1 MEELSFFFWQTLKWN
16 REEEMTGSKRRE
28 KRCILEKFQ
37 IYIVQSNLFIEN
49 GQNIYTDHG
58 Y

>member
-16 REEEMTGSKRRE
+16 REEEMSGSKRRE
-28 KRCILEKFQ
+28 KHCILEKLQ